1 MIHRLRVFADT
12 RRQRRAGVRTTR
24 DRTPPPRHRYSL
36 VASATIASP
45 RNLTIP
51 DRNCREFAHTNKPLI
66 LFHFGATEVSVS
78 FLSPDSILRASRIF
92 RESSSRLTTQFS
104 NTKFQ
109 VQDVDSLQFH
119 LNRLSSDILIVE
131 AKRIRRISIRRE
143 PISIYIGIISR
154 DENSAADRLPRPLEV
169 RSRTRGKKGRVTGHL
184 KLTPP
189 SLIRRVTALLTFFHP
204 SFLPSSLPFFLF
216 LGRGTS
222 LRARSV
228 GRTFART
235 CFAFLTGALLN
246 RDPPARGA
254 PTWRAPPRAHRY
266 PVTREGWAR
275 GASVAWVLRAT
286 LYEIPLP
293 KLETEF
299 TTIEHLGIL
308 LPIRP
313 TIGKFQLVLSALN
326 SRP

>member
-1 MIHRLRVFADT
+1 MSRIRPYKQTSHPLSFW
-12 RRQRRAGVRTTR
+12 
-24 DRTPPPRHRYSL
+24 
-36 VASATIASP
+36 SA
-45 RNLTIP
+45 
-51 DRNCREFAHTNKPLI
+51 
-66 LFHFGATEVSVS
+66 SVS
-78 FLSPDSILRASRIF
+78 FLSLDSILHASRIF

-109 VQDVDSLQFH
+109 VQDVDSLQFR
-119 LNRLSSDILIVE
+119 LNQLSSDILIVE

-204 SFLPSSLPFFLF
+204 SFLPSFLSPFFLF

-246 RDPPARGA
+246 RDPPARGERA
-254 PTWRAPPRAHRY
+254 GSTPARAQVSSDTRGMGECRVGVARHPLRDSASEVGNRVYDDRAPRD
-266 PVTREGWAR
+266 
-275 GASVAWVLRAT
+275 
-286 LYEIPLP
+286 PLTDTSNNW
-293 KLETEF
+293 KV
-299 TTIEHLGIL
+299 
-308 LPIRP
+308 PIGV
-313 TIGKFQLVLSALN
+313 IG
-326 SRP
+326 P

>member
-204 SFLPSSLPFFLF
+204 SFLPSVLPLSRPWNVVTRA
-216 LGRGTS
+216 LRGENFCTHVFRVS
-222 LRARSV
+222 HRCFIKPGPSGEGSSDLESTPARAQVSGDTRGMGEGSECRVGVARHPLRDSASEV
-228 GRTFART
+228 GNRVYDDRAP
-235 CFAFLTGALLN
+235 
-246 RDPPARGA
+246 RDPL
-254 PTWRAPPRAHRY
+254 TDTSNNWK
-266 PVTREGWAR
+266 V
-275 GASVAWVLRAT
+275 
-286 LYEIPLP
+286 
-293 KLETEF
+293 
-299 TTIEHLGIL
+299 
-308 LPIRP
+308 PIGV
-313 TIGKFQLVLSALN
+313 IG
-326 SRP
+326 P

>member
-36 VASATIASP
+36 VASATIASS
-45 RNLTIP
+45 RNLTIL

-109 VQDVDSLQFH
+109 VQDVDSLQFR
-119 LNRLSSDILIVE
+119 LNQLSSDILIVE

-204 SFLPSSLPFFLF
+204 SFLPSFLSPFFLF

-246 RDPPARGA
+246 RDPPARGERA
-254 PTWRAPPRAHRY
+254 GSTPARAQVSSDTRGMGEGSECRVGVARHPLRDSASEVGNRVYDDRAPRD
-266 PVTREGWAR
+266 
-275 GASVAWVLRAT
+275 
-286 LYEIPLP
+286 PLTDTSNNW
-293 KLETEF
+293 KV
-299 TTIEHLGIL
+299 
-308 LPIRP
+308 PIGV
-313 TIGKFQLVLSALN
+313 IG
-326 SRP
+326 P

>member
-109 VQDVDSLQFH
+109 VQDVDSLQFR

-246 RDPPARGA
+246 RDPPARGERAGSTPARAQVSSDTRGMGEGSECRVGVARHSRFRFRSWKPSLRRSSTSGSSYRYVQQLESSNWCYRPLTHA
-254 PTWRAPPRAHRY
+254 P
-266 PVTREGWAR
+266 
-275 GASVAWVLRAT
+275 
-286 LYEIPLP
+286 
-293 KLETEF
+293 
-299 TTIEHLGIL
+299 
-308 LPIRP
+308 
-313 TIGKFQLVLSALN
+313 N
-326 SRP
+326 